1 VTAPAAAPV
10 AGRSAARL
18 RYYLIW
24 TYLIGSAAA
33 GPGVT
38 FFLIGLGLEFSFQ
51 QWMHFLVIACFVI
64 PCYTLPDVY
73 LIARHV
79 RPITTVLALLDRG
92 QRPDAHAASGA
103 IVRAL
108 NLPYLSFLRVTFF
121 HGPAA
126 TIFAALAMIIANRVA
141 DSGYAAWQILGV
153 TLTIFFF
160 ASPAHAIAEFFVT
173 ARKIV
178 PAVEQLWA
186 YCDQIHPDHQGQ
198 LIAVPLRNKLLYLAI
213 FVNSLPL
220 LFFAASI
227 VFKTDRLLIDLG
239 LRASLSSL
247 MPVLQ
252 WSVGVALVC
261 MAGTLVMSVLTA
273 AEVSRSAARLA
284 EAMRSVEHGDLDHD
298 LRLSSTDE
306 YATLF
311 RGFNLMVGSLREEVR
326 ILQLSHDLAGE
337 LNLDKLLTR
346 LVHATSELLN
356 ADRCTLFLYDRKTNE
371 LVSRVAEELEIK
383 EIRIPA
389 DRGIAGAVFTTRQ
402 TENIADPYR
411 DPRFN
416 KEVDRRTGYRTESI
430 LAMPIVNK
438 SGDCIGVTQ
447 VLNKRGGR
455 FTAKDATRLGAF
467 TAQIAIAL
475 ENAKLFEDVLNE
487 RNYNEGILR
496 STTDGI
502 VTLDAEDRILTA
514 NDAAL
519 RILRQARSALLG
531 RPLGDVF
538 AGANAWV
545 GATLQ
550 RVKQSGRREI
560 AVEMELHVGEHD
572 TASVNLA
579 VNPLIDVNE
588 EPMGSMLVLEDI
600 TSEKRIRSTMA
611 RYMSPEIAD
620 QLLAS
625 GESILGGKDQKASIL
640 FSDIR
645 NFTTMSEALGAR
657 ETVTMLN
664 EYFERMV
671 DVVLTHRGVLDKFI
685 GDAVMALFGVPFN
698 GAHDADDAV
707 RVANAMFV
715 ALRAL
720 NGERRTKGLA
730 PIDIGVGIS
739 TGVVVVGNIGST
751 KRMEY
756 TAIGDTVNLAS
767 RLESA
772 TKYYG
777 VGVLLSEATRQ
788 ELTATT
794 LLREIDRIRVKGK
807 HEPVAIYEAMD
818 HVTEATFP
826 GLSRAVERYADGI
839 RLYRDRAWKDART
852 RFLET
857 LALNPADCPS
867 RLYVERCEHFL
878 ETPPPPDW
886 DGVWTLA
893 SK

>member
-1 VTAPAAAPV
+1 
-10 AGRSAARL
+10 
-18 RYYLIW
+18 
-24 TYLIGSAAA
+24 
-33 GPGVT
+33 
-38 FFLIGLGLEFSFQ
+38 
-51 QWMHFLVIACFVI
+51 MHFLVIACFVI
-64 PCYTLPDVY
+64 PCYTLPDIY
-73 LIARHV
+73 MLSRHV
-79 RPITTVLALLDRG
+79 RPITSVLEMLDRG
-92 QRPDAHAASGA
+92 QRPEPYAVSRA

-108 NLPYLSFLRVTFF
+108 NLPYFSFLRVTFF
-121 HGPAA
+121 HGPSAA
-126 TIFAALAMIIANRVA
+126 ILAGTALYISNQVA
-141 DSGYAAWQILGV
+141 GSGYALWQIIGL

-178 PAVEQLWA
+178 PEVEQLWA
-186 YCDQIHPDHQGQ
+186 HCAQIDPEHHQE
-198 LIAVPLRNKLLYLAI
+198 LIAVPLRSKLLYLSI

-220 LFFAASI
+220 LFFAGSI
-227 VFKTDRLLIDLG
+227 VFKTDRMLVAMG
-239 LRASLSSL
+239 LQPTLVGM
-247 MPVLQ
+247 MPVVQ
-252 WSVGVALVC
+252 WAVGVAVVC
-261 MAGTLVMSVLTA
+261 MVGTLVMSVLTA
-273 AEVSRSAARLA
+273 SEVSRSAARLA
-284 EAMRSVEHGDLDHD
+284 EAMKGVEGGDLHHN
-298 LRLSSTDE
+298 LRLTSTDE

-356 ADRCTLFLYDRKTNE
+356 ADRCTLFLYDKKTKE
-371 LVSRVAEELEIK
+371 LFSRVAEELEIK

-389 DRGIAGAVFTTRQ
+389 DRGIAGAVFMSRQ
-402 TENIADPYR
+402 TENIVDPYS

-416 KEVDRRTGYRTESI
+416 KDVDRRTGYHTESI

-438 SGDCIGVTQ
+438 AGECIGVTQ
-447 VLNKRGGR
+447 ALNKHGGR
-455 FTAKDATRLGAF
+455 FTAKDETRLAAF

-502 VTLDAEDRILTA
+502 VTLDADDRILTA

-519 RILRQARSALLG
+519 RILKQG
-531 RPLGDVF
+531 RADLIGHPLGELF
-538 AGANAWV
+538 NGPNNWV
-545 GATLQ
+545 PNTLE

-560 AVEMELHVGEHD
+560 AVEMELHLEHGA
-572 TASVNLA
+572 ASVNLA

-588 EPMGSMLVLEDI
+588 EQMGSMLVLEDI

-620 QLLAS
+620 QLLAA
-625 GESILGGKDQKASIL
+625 GESVLGGKDQKASIL
-640 FSDIR
+640 FSDVR

-657 ETVTMLN
+657 ETVSMLN

-707 RVANAMFV
+707 KVANAMFV
-715 ALRAL
+715 ALRTL
-720 NGERRTKGLA
+720 NRERHADGKP
-730 PIDIGVGIS
+730 PIGIGVGIS
-739 TGVVVVGNIGST
+739 TGIVVVGNIGST

-756 TAIGDTVNLAS
+756 TAIGDSVNLAS

-777 VGVLLSEATRQ
+777 VGVLLSEFTRQ
-788 ELTATT
+788 ELSTRTR
-794 LLREIDRIRVKGK
+794 LREIDLLRVKGK

-818 HVTEATFP
+818 HVTEETFP
-826 GLSRAVERYADGI
+826 SLPQAVERYTEGI
-839 RLYRDRAWKDART
+839 RLYRERAFKDARAC
-852 RFLET
+852 FAAT
-857 LALNPADCPS
+857 LALNPADRPS

-878 ETPPPPDW
+878 ESPPPPDW
-886 DGVWTLA
+886 DGVWTLTT
-893 SK
+893 K